1 MLYHSLQFSS
11 ILFYSLLPF
20 LQSKFNTFHLYY
32 FFLHCQ
38 TLLFLSV
45 HFLYRSDSRTPRNS
59 TVKDT
64 RLTGSKRPA
73 SRSPPRAAKNN
84 QQAVNTSVIRRVD
97 YGEMTASYL
106 SESFNAPAINRLV
119 FFIVGE
125 RIEGDERRGEERERE
140 GMRGERRE
148 GEGRREEG
156 RRRKERGG
164 KEVRG

>member
-1 MLYHSLQFSS
+1 M
-11 ILFYSLLPF
+11 
-20 LQSKFNTFHLYY
+20 
-32 FFLHCQ
+32 
-38 TLLFLSV
+38 
-45 HFLYRSDSRTPRNS
+45 
-59 TVKDT
+59 
-64 RLTGSKRPA
+64 
-73 SRSPPRAAKNN
+73 KNN

-119 FFIVGE
+119 FLIVGE